1 MQQERALV
9 RRFGVLTALGF
20 MPLGLLVP
28 TYVLLLTARG
38 FGPTAIGA
46 LIAATAVVTLVLELP
61 TGGLADVIGRRVVLI
76 GATAGAAGASLLL
89 ASSSAGTVFAAIALF
104 GGFSLPLYSLSVAHA
119 NDIAE
124 PSQFLEVAGGL
135 ALFYALGATLGP
147 LAVATLIEH
156 LGAASFFIYT
166 AILHTCFIAFVV
178 YRMRQRAEVPRPKRR
193 RFIGLLRTS
202 TQLYRRAP
210 DEEP

>member
-76 GATAGAAGASLLL
+76 
-89 ASSSAGTVFAAIALF
+89 ASSLVMAVGFVLF
-104 GGFSLPLYSLSVAHA
+104 GLVQQGLRQVKEQQ
-119 NDIAE
+119 AE
-124 PSQFLEVAGGL
+124 AAQQQIETTKRFFRRGGMPS
-135 ALFYALGATLGP
+135 
-147 LAVATLIEH
+147 
-156 LGAASFFIYT
+156 S
-166 AILHTCFIAFVV
+166 C
-178 YRMRQRAEVPRPKRR
+178 
-193 RFIGLLRTS
+193 
-202 TQLYRRAP
+202 
-210 DEEP
+210 